1 MAFKMKYTGEAK
13 SAFPFMGAIASW
25 MERRMNRTQ
34 RRPDEEYVNDIDK
47 LSERTKSM
55 QPSSHDVEDQKNIEE
70 RDFREKV
77 KPVDNMLNREN
88 SIASQGSIGRIQSW
102 AEKQFGF

>member
-1 MAFKMKYTGEAK
+1 MAFKMKYSGGK
-13 SAFPFMGAIASW
+13 RSSFPFKSNLSW
-25 MERRMNRTQ
+25 FERVFGRIQ
-34 RRPDEEYVNDIDK
+34 RRPDEEYVKDIDK

-77 KPVDNMLNREN
+77 KPVGDILNREN
-88 SIASQGSIGRIQSW
+88 SITSQGSNDRMKSLI
-102 AEKQFGF
+102 EKQFGW